1 MFSVRHLRL
10 GGSESRAGTCGE
22 NGLDGG
28 TFAEQQGARAASDR
42 KSERRP
48 RGARDPQQGAAPPEV
63 RGPPRK
69 RQELAQGCRAWR
81 WVVLQNRG
89 KTPVTPTISVT
100 CRRQ

>member
-42 KSERRP
+42 KSETP
-48 RGARDPQQGAAPPEV
+48 TGARDPPPGCRSRRSEGGLPGKGGSLRKGAV
-63 RGPPRK
+63 RGS
-69 RQELAQGCRAWR
+69 GSFCRI
-81 WVVLQNRG
+81 VV
-89 KTPVTPTISVT
+89 KHP
-100 CRRQ
+100 